1 MTDGGSYNVRNIRV
15 KMVRSRLNSELGTS
29 VIKAALIISF
39 EYLRLYV
46 NAFAYQATLTRMAQ
60 DYSDQQSSRGP
71 QRPNGR
77 MAFTDYIAATP
88 DARFIY
94 DSIDSAKKLLTI
106 SNTLL
111 DPTTEFR
118 YMPLRYYLYVIYS
131 AVFLY
136 KARSTGVLGADGGD
150 VKRTV
155 GEAVERLQKASS
167 CQNDVGD
174 RYSRMLRLLWR
185 KSPPQ
190 PGAPPPNGNEPT
202 YQQTSQSAHVTAQTE
217 QQNPINIDQTP
228 QGAYTNAFTFSWLDL
243 HAVGDFA
250 TNNNGNMM
258 DSYESLDEVPG
269 QSAYGHFDP
278 NFVQGQQQ
286 QMGWNGFSAPGIIF

>member
-1 MTDGGSYNVRNIRV
+1 MIDGGNCNVRNIRTKV
-15 KMVRSRLNSELGTS
+15 TISRLNIESGSS

-60 DYSDQQSSRGP
+60 DFSDQQSSRGP
-71 QRPNGR
+71 QRANGR

-190 PGAPPPNGNEPT
+190 PGLPQQNGNEPT
-202 YQQTSQSAHVTAQTE
+202 YQQTPQSAQVAAQTE
-217 QQNPINIDQTP
+217 QQSQMNMDQTP
-228 QGAYTNAFTFSWLDL
+228 QAAYTNAFTFSWLDL

-250 TNNNGNMM
+250 TNNNGGIM
-258 DSYESLDEVPG
+258 DSYESLDEVSG
-269 QSAYGHFDP
+269 QPAYGHFDP

>member
-1 MTDGGSYNVRNIRV
+1 
-15 KMVRSRLNSELGTS
+15 
-29 VIKAALIISF
+29 
-39 EYLRLYV
+39 
-46 NAFAYQATLTRMAQ
+46 MAQ
-60 DYSDQQSSRGP
+60 EHDQQPSDGFP
-71 QRPNGR
+71 RPNGR
-77 MAFTDYIAATP
+77 ATFTDFIAATP

-94 DSIDSAKKLLTI
+94 DSIDAAKKLLTI

-136 KARSTGVLGADGGD
+136 KARSTGVLGADGGN

-185 KSPPQ
+185 KPPPQ
-190 PGAPPPNGNEPT
+190 SSVPPGNGQET
-202 YQQTSQSAHVTAQTE
+202 MDQAASQNAQAAAHSE
-217 QQNPINIDQTP
+217 QQAQMNMEQQA
-228 QGAYTNAFTFSWLDL
+228 QGAYQNAFSFSWLDL

-250 TNNNGNMM
+250 THNNGSMM
-258 DSYESLDEVPG
+258 DGYEGIDDVSGEA
-269 QSAYGHFDP
+269 AYGHFDP

-286 QMGWNGFSAPGIIF
+286 QLGWNGFSAPGIIF

>member
-1 MTDGGSYNVRNIRV
+1 
-15 KMVRSRLNSELGTS
+15 
-29 VIKAALIISF
+29 
-39 EYLRLYV
+39 
-46 NAFAYQATLTRMAQ
+46 
-60 DYSDQQSSRGP
+60 
-71 QRPNGR
+71 
-77 MAFTDYIAATP
+77 
-88 DARFIY
+88 
-94 DSIDSAKKLLTI
+94 
-106 SNTLL
+106 
-111 DPTTEFR
+111 
-118 YMPLRYYLYVIYS
+118 MPLRYYLYVIYS

-217 QQNPINIDQTP
+217 QQNPMNIDQTP

>member
-1 MTDGGSYNVRNIRV
+1 
-15 KMVRSRLNSELGTS
+15 
-29 VIKAALIISF
+29 
-39 EYLRLYV
+39 
-46 NAFAYQATLTRMAQ
+46 MAQ
-60 DYSDQQSSRGP
+60 EHSDQQSSSGSHRNTG
-71 QRPNGR
+71 Q
-77 MAFTDYIAATP
+77 ATFTDFIAATP

-136 KARSTGVLGADGGD
+136 KARSTGILGSDGGD

-185 KSPPQ
+185 KPSPQ
-190 PGAPPPNGNEPT
+190 TAAPNGNGNEPT
-202 YQQTSQSAHVTAQTE
+202 YQAAANNAQQATAQAE
-217 QQNPINIDQTP
+217 QQAQMNMDQTP
-228 QGAYTNAFTFSWLDL
+228 QQVYNNAFTFSWLDL

-250 TNNNGNMM
+250 THNNGESMM
-258 DSYESLDEVPG
+258 ENYEGLDDG
-269 QSAYGHFDP
+269 SGAAYGHFDP

-286 QMGWNGFSAPGIIF
+286 QIGWNGFSAPGIIF

>member
-1 MTDGGSYNVRNIRV
+1 
-15 KMVRSRLNSELGTS
+15 
-29 VIKAALIISF
+29 
-39 EYLRLYV
+39 
-46 NAFAYQATLTRMAQ
+46 MAQ
-60 DYSDQQSSRGP
+60 DYSDQQNSHGP
-71 QRPNGR
+71 QRSNGQ
-77 MAFTDYIAATP
+77 ATFTDFIAATP

-111 DPTTEFR
+111 DPATEFR

-136 KARSTGVLGADGGD
+136 KARSTGVLGGDGGN

-155 GEAVERLQKASS
+155 GEAVDRLQKASS

-185 KSPPQ
+185 KPPPQ
-190 PGAPPPNGNEPT
+190 ASATHMNGTEQP
-202 YQQTSQSAHVTAQTE
+202 YQATAQNAQVPAQTE
-217 QQNPINIDQTP
+217 QQNHMNIEQTAQVP
-228 QGAYTNAFTFSWLDL
+228 YNNAFTFSWLDL

-250 TNNNGNMM
+250 TNNNESMM
-258 DSYESLDEVPG
+258 DSYEGLDDVSREP
-269 QSAYGHFDP
+269 AYGHFDP

-286 QMGWNGFSAPGIIF
+286 QIGWNGFSAPGIIF

>member
-1 MTDGGSYNVRNIRV
+1 
-15 KMVRSRLNSELGTS
+15 
-29 VIKAALIISF
+29 
-39 EYLRLYV
+39 
-46 NAFAYQATLTRMAQ
+46 MAQ
-60 DYSDQQSSRGP
+60 DYSDQQSSGKG
-71 QRPNGR
+71 QRPNGQ
-77 MAFTDYIAATP
+77 ATFTDFIAATP

-118 YMPLRYYLYVIYS
+118 YMPLRYYLYVVYS

-136 KARSTGVLGADGGD
+136 KARSTGVLRGDGGS

-190 PGAPPPNGNEPT
+190 PTASQLNGNEPT
-202 YQQTSQSAHVTAQTE
+202 YQTTSQNAQAQPQAE
-217 QQNPINIDQTP
+217 QQSTQMNLDQTP
-228 QGAYTNAFTFSWLDL
+228 QQGPYNNAFSFSWLDL
-243 HAVGDFA
+243 HAVGDYA
-250 TNNNGNMM
+250 TNNNASMM
-258 DSYESLDEVPG
+258 DSYESLDDGSGEA
-269 QSAYGHFDP
+269 AYGHFDP

>member
-1 MTDGGSYNVRNIRV
+1 MTKSFRLCKTNIFRP
-15 KMVRSRLNSELGTS
+15 GTS

-60 DYSDQQSSRGP
+60 DYSDQQNSHGP
-71 QRPNGR
+71 QRPNGQ
-77 MAFTDYIAATP
+77 ATFTDFIAATP

-111 DPTTEFR
+111 DPATEFR

-136 KARSTGVLGADGGD
+136 KARSTGVLGGDGGN

-155 GEAVERLQKASS
+155 GEAVDRLQKASS

-185 KSPPQ
+185 KPPPQ
-190 PGAPPPNGNEPT
+190 APATHMNGNEQP
-202 YQQTSQSAHVTAQTE
+202 YQATAQNAQVPAQTE
-217 QQNPINIDQTP
+217 QQNHMNIEQTAQVP
-228 QGAYTNAFTFSWLDL
+228 YNNAFTFSWLDL

-250 TNNNGNMM
+250 SNNNESMM
-258 DSYESLDEVPG
+258 DSYEGLDDVSGEP
-269 QSAYGHFDP
+269 AYGHFDP

-286 QMGWNGFSAPGIIF
+286 QIGWNGFSAPGIIF